1 MKNKSFIVA
10 KYEFLKT
17 VKRKQFLFSAIFL
30 PLIMMLPLMFAMDYL
45 PSLTSQTANNTNEKI
60 GFVDYANFLEPTQEF
75 IEYTDIQ
82 PAKQALI
89 NEGISSFFVVQKD
102 YFNTSKIVI
111 YSKDG
116 SFLSSTP
123 TKTIE
128 GFLMKN
134 LLRYGNVNDEIA
146 EKIEN
151 PMATEKITL
160 DEEGNIKEEKSGVD
174 GFLLPY
180 ALSLLLILSI
190 TTSSGYLM
198 QGIGEEK
205 ESKTGELLLSS
216 ISADQL
222 LKGKI
227 LGYGSAGL
235 LQIGIWIFVGLIMIF
250 NSPLASLFIGVE
262 ISLVF
267 ALAILYFILGYFLF
281 ATSIACV
288 ASISSSTREAQQTS
302 MIFTMFALIP
312 LMFAQFI
319 MMAPNSMF
327 AKILTYFPY
336 SSPFITMM
344 RLPLVEIS
352 FYEIAISIVIL
363 MISIGIMTKLSGKI
377 FRMGMLMYGKRAS
390 LREVVGFLKEK

>member
-116 SFLSSTP
+116 SFFSATP
-123 TKTIE
+123 AKTIE
-128 GFLMKN
+128 GFLTKN

-160 DEEGNIKEEKSGVD
+160 DEKGNIKEEKSGVD

-250 NSPLASLFIGVE
+250 NSPLASLFIGIE

-267 ALAILYFILGYFLF
+267 VLAILYFILGYFLF

>member
-17 VKRKQFLFSAIFL
+17 VKRKGFLFSAIFL

-363 MISIGIMTKLSGKI
+363 MISLGIMTKLSGKI

>member
-1 MKNKSFIVA
+1 MKNKSLIVA

-17 VKRKQFLFSAIFL
+17 VKRREFLFVALLL
-30 PLIMMLPLMFAMDYL
+30 PLLMMLPLMFAIHYL
-45 PSLTSQTANNTNEKI
+45 PSLISQITNTTNEKI

-75 IEYTDIQ
+75 IEYMDIQ

-89 NEGISSFFVVQKD
+89 NDGISSFFVVQKD
-102 YFNTSKIVI
+102 YFNTSKITI

-116 SFLSSTP
+116 SFFGSTP
-123 TKTIE
+123 TKTIK

-134 LLRYGNVNDEIA
+134 LLRYGNVNDVIA

-151 PMATEKITL
+151 PMAAEKITL
-160 DEEGNIKEEKSGVD
+160 DEQGNIKEEKSKVG

-180 ALSLLLILSI
+180 ALAFLLILSI
-190 TTSSGYLM
+190 MTSSGYLM

-227 LGYGSAGL
+227 IGYGSVGL

-250 NSPLASLFIGVE
+250 NSPLAGLFVGIE

-281 ATSIACV
+281 ATSIACA

-302 MIFTMFALIP
+302 MIFTMFAIIP

-352 FYEIAISIVIL
+352 FYEIVSSIVIL
-363 MISIGIMTKLSGKI
+363 IISIGVMTKLSGKI

>member
-1 MKNKSFIVA
+1 MKNKSLIVA
-10 KYEFLKT
+10 KYEFLKI
-17 VKRKQFLFSAIFL
+17 VKRKGFLFFAILL
-30 PLIMMLPLMFAMDYL
+30 PLLAMLSLMFAMHYL
-45 PSLTSQTANNTNEKI
+45 PSLISQTTNTTNGKI
-60 GFVDYANFLEPTQEF
+60 GFVDYTNFLESTQEF
-75 IEYTDIQ
+75 IEYMDIQ
-82 PAKQALI
+82 PAKQSLI
-89 NEGISSFFVVQKD
+89 NDDISSFFVVQKD
-102 YFNTSKIVI
+102 YFNTSKITI

-116 SFLSSTP
+116 SFFGSTP

-134 LLRYGNVNDEIA
+134 LLRYGNVNDVIA

-151 PMATEKITL
+151 PMAAEKITL
-160 DEEGNIKEEKSGVD
+160 DEQGNIKEEKSKVG

-180 ALSLLLILSI
+180 ALAFLLILSI
-190 TTSSGYLM
+190 MTSSGYLL

-205 ESKTGELLLSS
+205 ESRTGELLLSS

-222 LKGKI
+222 LRGKI
-227 LGYGSAGL
+227 LGYGSVGL

-250 NSPLASLFIGVE
+250 NSPLAGLFVGIE

-281 ATSIACV
+281 AVSIACA

-302 MIFTMFALIP
+302 MIFTMFAIIP

-319 MMAPNSMF
+319 MMAPNSMV
-327 AKILTYFPY
+327 AKIFTYFPY
-336 SSPFITMM
+336 SSPVITMM
-344 RLPLVEIS
+344 RFPLVEIS
-352 FYEIAISIVIL
+352 FYEIVSSIVIL
-363 MISIGIMTKLSGKI
+363 IISIGVMTKLSGKI